1 MWTYKHSIAVFFFV
15 FVILCAVQPAQ
26 SSEILPDGIQ
36 AQALA
41 DTDLEE
47 IRGKFMGFYFSM
59 NYSMYW
65 DTSGNQFGM
74 ADAASGTNTNL
85 VRAPGDSSV
94 QLNNPLG
101 TSTAVIGDFQGGSGI
116 FQINQVPGNNNLV
129 NNSLVLDIAIFTLQ
143 ESQIGQ
149 MQNVLQD
156 FLQF

>member
-1 MWTYKHSIAVFFFV
+1 MWTYKQSIVVLFFV
-15 FVILCAVQPAQ
+15 FVFLGAAQPAQ
-26 SSEILPDGIQ
+26 SSGILPESIQ

-41 DTDLEE
+41 DTQLEE

-65 DTSGNQFGM
+65 DTSGNQF
-74 ADAASGTNTNL
+74 ALNDAASGANTDL

-149 MQNVLQD
+149 MQSVLQD